1 MSSENLMVIEYQLY
15 DATDKILGRF
25 CSIIAKKV
33 LLGEYIVIINAKNSI
48 ISGTKR
54 DIHEKYL
61 ARLNVTTATNPRRG
75 PFHERRPDTFM
86 RRVVKQMLPRK
97 KLRGKEA
104 LKRVHIYISNI
115 PERFKNKYQLLIPN
129 DVDKVD
135 KKKLSY
141 YNKYITLE
149 NLCQRIG
156 WKKNEIEA

>member
-1 MSSENLMVIEYQLY
+1 MVIEYQLY
-15 DATDKILGRF
+15 DASNKILGRF
-25 CSIIAKKV
+25 CSQIAKKV
-33 LLGEYIVIINAKNSI
+33 LLGDYVVIINAKNAI

-61 ARLNVTTATNPRRG
+61 ARLNISTATNPRRG

-86 RRVVKQMLPRK
+86 RRVIKQMLPRK

-104 LKRVHIYISNI
+104 IKRVNVYISDI
-115 PERFKNKYQLLIPN
+115 PERFKNRYQILVPN
-129 DVDKVD
+129 EISKADKSR
-135 KKKLSY
+135 LSY

-156 WKKNEIEA
+156 WKKTEIEA

>member
-1 MSSENLMVIEYQLY
+1 MLIEYQLI

-25 CSIIAKKV
+25 CSQIAKRA
-33 LLGEYIVIINAKNSI
+33 LLGEYIVIINAKDAI

-61 ARLNVTTATNPRRG
+61 AKLNISTATNPRRG

-86 RRVVKQMLPRK
+86 RRVIKQMLPRK

-104 LKRVHIYISNI
+104 LKRVNVYITDI
-115 PERFKNKYQLLIPN
+115 PERFKSRYQKLVPTEIYN
-129 DVDKVD
+129 AD
-135 KKKLSY
+135 KKRLSY
-141 YNKYITLE
+141 YNKFITLD

-156 WKKNEIEA
+156 WKKTEIEA